1 LASANQLPDASIT
14 DAGLKITPLD
24 AAVPEAAQQ
33 MIDQTAMMLP
43 HVKITE
49 LLLEVDAWTGF
60 TRHFT
65 HLKTG
70 EIAKNKS
77 LLLTSILADA
87 INLGLSKM
95 AESCPG
101 TTYARL
107 SWLQA
112 WHIRDEP
119 YSKALAELV
128 NAQSRHPFA
137 EHWGDGTILAAM
149 ALHNIAVNLL
159 DRAPTVVAEP
169 EAQKSRSKR
178 VLKLSGIG
186 GPPESKTKTCSVSRV
201 SMACGS
207 EYASVSRFSA

>member
-1 LASANQLPDASIT
+1 VKKWAFLGFSPTRVPDASIT

-33 MIDQTAMMLP
+33 LIDQTAMMLP

-65 HLKTG
+65 HLKSG
-70 EIAKNKS
+70 EVSKNKS
-77 LLLTSILADA
+77 LLLTAILADA

-112 WHIRDEP
+112 WHVRDET

-128 NAQSRHPFA
+128 NAQSGVTTPNVKNRTFSSPSFSPF
-137 EHWGDGTILAAM
+137 G
-149 ALHNIAVNLL
+149 
-159 DRAPTVVAEP
+159 
-169 EAQKSRSKR
+169 S
-178 VLKLSGIG
+178 LS
-186 GPPESKTKTCSVSRV
+186 
-201 SMACGS
+201 A
-207 EYASVSRFSA
+207 